1 MNTGTFGDIYTN
13 AYINAVE
20 DNNSTD
26 IQSLQT
32 IIYPFRLTALHYFV
46 IDIKPEALAFC
57 FRKEVIWMND
67 VFGKSPLDYAL
78 EIGNRSIL
86 ETIVE
91 GLYNMEAD

>member
-1 MNTGTFGDIYTN
+1 
-13 AYINAVE
+13 
-20 DNNSTD
+20 
-26 IQSLQT
+26 
-32 IIYPFRLTALHYFV
+32 
-46 IDIKPEALAFC
+46 
-57 FRKEVIWMND
+57 MND